1 MKKQKQTI
9 FENNSQNASFKT
21 TDWAH
26 LKEIRSEGPDYRC
39 LNRKQTV
46 LKDLVK
52 LPSKLR
58 FSVVARL

>member
-1 MKKQKQTI
+1 MKKQQQF

-26 LKEIRSEGPDYRC
+26 LKEIRSEGPEYRC
-39 LNRKQTV
+39 SNRKQTV
-46 LKDLVK
+46 LKDPVK

-58 FSVVARL
+58 FIVVARL

>member
-21 TDWAH
+21 TWAH